1 MIAGQRMTRA
11 QYIAMWMIGALS
23 LVAYLQSR
31 EVALAMQRSGAVR
44 LPQKFP
50 A

>member
-1 MIAGQRMTRA
+1 MTRV
-11 QYIAMWMIGALS
+11 QYIAMCMIGGLA

-31 EVALAMQRSGAVR
+31 EVALAMQRSGALK
-44 LPQKFP
+44 LPRYFP